1 MYLSINLHQYQEKW
15 EKNITRAIKCTH
27 EWSPLYDYS
36 SSRAVQTKTEN
47 RKLLLATSS
56 TRALLIPI
64 DNTEDLSSYLDFLV
78 RTMRGG
84 TKKHGKNR
92 VLRSHREGSIG
103 DVILKNGSNN
113 GSVVYESCLSQVQ
126 DVFELDAEC
135 NVILQGLI
143 GQGFYGEVYK
153 GAIEREN
160 SKEEPQLVAIKKLKT
175 RSMDAGQRDFEREI
189 SIMKVT
195 YGKIKQYFFLRV
207 HYLDLSKNVC
217 FYSY

>member
-1 MYLSINLHQYQEKW
+1 MQLLRLKKT
-15 EKNITRAIKCTH
+15 KN
-27 EWSPLYDYS
+27 E
-36 SSRAVQTKTEN
+36 
-47 RKLLLATSS
+47 KLLSATSS

-64 DNTEDLSSYLDFLV
+64 DYTEDDLSSYLDLLL

-92 VLRSHREGSIG
+92 AFRPNREGSIG
-103 DVILKNGSNN
+103 DVIQLKNGSNN
-113 GSVVYESCLSQVQ
+113 GSVVYESSLSQVQ

-143 GQGFYGEVYK
+143 GQGFYGEVYR

-160 SKEEPQLVAIKKLKT
+160 SKDEPQLVAIKKLKT

-195 YGKIKQYFFLRV
+195 HSKIKRSFSVKTR
-207 HYLDLSKNVC
+207 YLDLSKKIS
-217 FYSY
+217 FLQL